1 MESVLPLNRGI
12 ERTYTSLALVL
23 PRFGPSTTP
32 ATFLNKRKEEPGLGK
47 NPIPRAGVFGFNT
60 PHPRSRTLLVRGTV
74 EDYNRLSY
82 KLLRSKGTVLR
93 ADGKEAA

>member
-23 PRFGPSTTP
+23 PRCGSSTTP
-32 ATFLNKRKEEPGLGK
+32 TTFLNKRKEEPGLGK

-60 PHPRSRTLLVRGTV
+60 PHLQVTTLLVRGTV

>member
-12 ERTYTSLALVL
+12 ERTYTPLALVL
-23 PRFGPSTTP
+23 PRYGSSTTP
-32 ATFLNKRKEEPGLGK
+32 TTFLNKRKEEPGLGK

-60 PHPRSRTLLVRGTV
+60 PHPQARTSLVRGTV
-74 EDYNRLSY
+74 KDYNRLSY